1 MGQTHS
7 TKPLQQMNQAYLLC
21 LSPKLLVIPQA
32 DVAVLNFMDIVFIV
46 GQATVAQVCMEE
58 LVQWFYFYPPIM

>member
-32 DVAVLNFMDIVFIV
+32 DVAVLNFMDVVFVV
-46 GQATVAQVCMEE
+46 GQATVAEACVKR
-58 LVQWFYFYPPIM
+58 LV